1 MNKLTI
7 IKNFII
13 CLMMTLSFTL
23 LIVYMKLTIAEFL
36 ILGFIFLFTVLL
48 SYFFVT
54 LPSRLWYKRLI
65 IEKFR
70 DKYLNLSFDAYDSE
84 LNRHIITANAKSIDY
99 YITDSQDPIFKAII
113 DDKINFFF
121 KADLFSKSISL
132 CDRFGNIYKYNDI
145 QISRNTEKIRFL
157 YQDIEEFRK
166 RIPDFSKVEKS
177 NKWTIDPDS
186 FEARVI

>member
-1 MNKLTI
+1 MDKLSI
-7 IKNFII
+7 VKNFII
-13 CLMMTLSFTL
+13 CLLMTMSFSL
-23 LIVYMKLTIAEFL
+23 LIIYMKLSIVEFL
-36 ILGFIFLFTVLL
+36 ILGSMLILTVLL
-48 SYFFVT
+48 SYFYVT

-65 IEKFR
+65 IEKFN
-70 DKYLNLSFDAYDSE
+70 DKIINLSFNAYDSD
-84 LNRHIITANAKSIDY
+84 LKKHIISTNAKSIDY

-145 QISRNTEKIRFL
+145 QISHNTEKLRFL

-186 FEARVI
+186 FEAKVI